1 MLIEDHTDEGPRRRW
16 AWRRRMREPVQQPE
30 PVVEPVKHVR
40 VLPPPEPVLERDLD
54 PWERGFDFD
63 LDEDAVPLEDEA
75 QDEVPL
81 RRPPR

>member
-1 MLIEDHTDEGPRRRW
+1 
-16 AWRRRMREPVQQPE
+16 VPE
-30 PVVEPVKHVR
+30 PAAAAAPEEPEPPKHVR

-63 LDEDAVPLEDEA
+63 LEPAGLVEESEEAEDEL
-75 QDEVPL
+75 PL